1 MGQIARTA
9 NSMSRRGFVK
19 IAIAGV
25 GAAYLAG
32 NASKAWASEEKLPN
46 QVKFAVMS
54 DLHYFSPSL
63 WSDCADYTTAENS
76 DRKMFKES
84 AAILDAALAS
94 IVSSKPDIVFIPGDL
109 TKDSEMVC
117 HEEMHAKIAA
127 AREQLK
133 AAGVDTKFFV
143 INGNHDVNNS
153 NGLDFSSGA
162 AVQAQL
168 ADPAR
173 FREIWADCG
182 YGEDSILYAPDSTS
196 AGSLSYVA
204 RPAEGIT
211 LIAVDSC
218 KYSADQ
224 TDSGIDEHETSGIIG
239 QDLLNWITAKASEAR
254 ANGDVVIVMQHHGV
268 VPHFDDEPTLLG
280 EYLVDNYEAV
290 APAYADAGVSIVLT
304 GHMHANDISAY
315 TSAAGNTLHD
325 VETDSLATYPSYIR
339 TGTLSWSKADEVINA
354 EFAVDVAALGAV
366 SYGDYAD
373 RITGAADIA
382 DITVYGK
389 DRTLTQSVVDTIAK
403 DFVAGYMT
411 QIVQTGGIKQTV
423 AGLLGVSADELG
435 AQAFGMVSGMLPT
448 TFETGMQVALSSFN
462 FSIWFDADAGRVKI
476 DQYTETADE
485 AMVLATPL
493 AIDMASEL
501 EAETASAYS
510 LEASTHSM
518 ESGNI
523 SFYIDAAS
531 LTAFLDSACS
541 NIDTAILANPAS
553 AMPVVS
559 TLVNSVLNYA
569 VDGQSHTVLGLV
581 DYAYQTH
588 LMGNEACEAWAEDAI
603 AKVAGGEG
611 NAEGLLMEVLRA
623 AGNTAQADLT
633 ALLETVPL
641 DVTLLVM
648 KGNSHF
654 MTTLAYNVLKS
665 MLKDGGDLVG
675 LIADENSLGNLI
687 PDVPALSGFAYSA
700 LYTLSHDSNEENDH
714 AFVRSVY
721 AKEAQPDSGG
731 NGSGGSDGTDGE
743 DSGSEN
749 NGDGSTSGGNGSD
762 SNGSSPTDSNTN
774 GTNGNGSPSASNAQ
788 QSSAKSSAKN
798 MPKTGDETAAVM
810 LGVAAVAGA
819 GAVAA
824 GTALHKM
831 NKDI

>member
-1 MGQIARTA
+1 MGQIARMA
-9 NSMSRRGFVK
+9 NSISRRGFVK

-94 IVSSKPDIVFIPGDL
+94 IVAAKPNIVFIPGDL
-109 TKDSEMVC
+109 TKDSEEIC
-117 HEEMHAKIAA
+117 HEEAHAKIVA
-127 AREQLK
+127 AREQLR

-339 TGTLSWSKADEVINA
+339 TGALSWSKADEVINA
-354 EFAVDVAALGAV
+354 EFAVDVAALGTV
-366 SYGDYAD
+366 NYGDYAD

-523 SFYIDAAS
+523 SFYIDATS

-559 TLVNSVLNYA
+559 TLVNSVLDYA

-611 NAEGLLMEVLRA
+611 NAEGLLIEVLRA

-641 DVTLLVM
+641 DVTLLVT

-721 AKEAQPDSGG
+721 AKEAQPDNGG

-749 NGDGSTSGGNGSD
+749 NGDGSTSGGNGSG